1 MIERTH
7 IGIFGKRNAGKSSII
22 NMLTNQEVSIVSP
35 LPGTTTDPVTK
46 PIEINGIGACV
57 FIDTAGYDDA
67 GEIGAMRVTK
77 TKQVLQRCDISLFV
91 IPTTIIDNKDEL
103 NKAAEWYKLISE
115 RTARTIV
122 VINEFSENSDSEG
135 GEKSGS
141 GDCGEKNNE
150 DCYKNNSGDC
160 GEKKNCSDCGEKSG
174 SDCEKSGSGDCGEN
188 SDSDC
193 GGVKR
198 EFENG
203 KSSKCDINIDIKTEN
218 YIKAVSETILK
229 GTKAEIVIVNARK
242 GEGKEELL
250 RVLGHIKERTEEHK
264 IVTHLVKPG
273 DVVLLVMPQD
283 IQAPAGRLI
292 LPQVQTI
299 RELLDDKCIVVSCTT
314 ENFKRTLTALV
325 TPPSL
330 IVTDSQAFKEVY
342 ENKPTES
349 RLTSFSVLFA
359 QWKGDINTFIQGAQ
373 ALSTLNDSSRILIA
387 EACSHAPLAE
397 DIGREKIPALIHK
410 TISKN
415 IKIEIVSG
423 HDWPENLETYDL
435 IIHCGACM
443 LSRQQVINRIKEAEK
458 INKKITNYGV
468 CIAYLNNILDK
479 IIW

>member
-91 IPTTIIDNKDEL
+91 IPTTIIDNREEL

-122 VINEFSENSDSEG
+122 VINEFSENSGSG
-135 GEKSGS
+135 GCGEKSDS
-141 GDCGEKNNE
+141 DCYKNNNG

-160 GEKKNCSDCGEKSG
+160 GCEKSDSDCGEKNG
-174 SDCEKSGSGDCGEN
+174 NGDCYKNCGSN
-188 SDSDC
+188 
-193 GGVKR
+193 GGVKS
-198 EFENG
+198 EFENS
-203 KSSKCDINIDIKTEN
+203 KSSKCDISVDIKTEN

-314 ENFKRTLTALV
+314 ENFKRTLTTLV

-423 HDWPENLETYDL
+423 HDWPENLEEYDL

>member
-91 IPTTIIDNKDEL
+91 IPTTIIDNREEL

-122 VINEFSENSDSEG
+122 VINEFSENSGSG
-135 GEKSGS
+135 GCGEKSDS
-141 GDCGEKNNE
+141 N
-150 DCYKNNSGDC
+150 CYKNSGDC
-160 GEKKNCSDCGEKSG
+160 GEKKNCSDCGEKSS
-174 SDCEKSGSGDCGEN
+174 SDCGDNSGSN
-188 SDSDC
+188 

-203 KSSKCDINIDIKTEN
+203 KSSKCDISIDIKTEN

>member
-91 IPTTIIDNKDEL
+91 IPTTIIDNREEL

-122 VINEFSENSDSEG
+122 VINEFSENSDS
-135 GEKSGS
+135 
-141 GDCGEKNNE
+141 GDCGEKSDSG

-160 GEKKNCSDCGEKSG
+160 GCEKSDSDCGEKNG
-174 SDCEKSGSGDCGEN
+174 NGDCYKNCGSN
-188 SDSDC
+188 
-193 GGVKR
+193 GGVKS
-198 EFENG
+198 EFENS
-203 KSSKCDINIDIKTEN
+203 KSSKCDISVDIKTEN

-314 ENFKRTLTALV
+314 ENFKRTLTTLV

-423 HDWPENLETYDL
+423 HDWPENLEEYDL

>member
-1 MIERTH
+1 M
-7 IGIFGKRNAGKSSII
+7 
-22 NMLTNQEVSIVSP
+22 
-35 LPGTTTDPVTK
+35 
-46 PIEINGIGACV
+46 
-57 FIDTAGYDDA
+57 
-67 GEIGAMRVTK
+67 
-77 TKQVLQRCDISLFV
+77 
-91 IPTTIIDNKDEL
+91 
-103 NKAAEWYKLISE
+103 
-115 RTARTIV
+115 
-122 VINEFSENSDSEG
+122 
-135 GEKSGS
+135 
-141 GDCGEKNNE
+141 
-150 DCYKNNSGDC
+150 NNSGDC
-160 GEKKNCSDCGEKSG
+160 GEK
-174 SDCEKSGSGDCGEN
+174 

-203 KSSKCDINIDIKTEN
+203 KSSKCDISIDIKTEN

-423 HDWPENLETYDL
+423 HDWPENLEEYDL

>member
-122 VINEFSENSDSEG
+122 VINEFSENS
-135 GEKSGS
+135 GS
-141 GDCGEKNNE
+141 
-150 DCYKNNSGDC
+150 DCYMNNSGDC
-160 GEKKNCSDCGEKSG
+160 GEKKNCSDCG
-174 SDCEKSGSGDCGEN
+174 DN
-188 SDSDC
+188 SDSNGGDNSGSN

-203 KSSKCDINIDIKTEN
+203 KSSKCDISIDIKTEN

-373 ALSTLNDSSRILIA
+373 ALSTLNDNSRILIA

>member
-91 IPTTIIDNKDEL
+91 IPTTIIDNREEL

-122 VINEFSENSDSEG
+122 VINEFSENSGSG
-135 GEKSGS
+135 GCGEKSDS
-141 GDCGEKNNE
+141 DCYKNNNG

-160 GEKKNCSDCGEKSG
+160 G
-174 SDCEKSGSGDCGEN
+174 CEKSG
-188 SDSDC
+188 SDC

-203 KSSKCDINIDIKTEN
+203 KSSKCDISIDIKTEN

>member
-91 IPTTIIDNKDEL
+91 IPTTIIDNREEL

-122 VINEFSENSDSEG
+122 VINEFSENSGSG
-135 GEKSGS
+135 GCGEKSDS
-141 GDCGEKNNE
+141 DCYKNNNG

-160 GEKKNCSDCGEKSG
+160 G
-174 SDCEKSGSGDCGEN
+174 CEKSG
-188 SDSDC
+188 SDC

-203 KSSKCDINIDIKTEN
+203 KSSKCDISIDIKTEN

-273 DVVLLVMPQD
+273 NVVLLVMPQD

-423 HDWPENLETYDL
+423 HDWPENLEEYDL

>member
-91 IPTTIIDNKDEL
+91 IPTTIIDNREEL

-122 VINEFSENSDSEG
+122 VINKFSENSDSG
-135 GEKSGS
+135 
-141 GDCGEKNNE
+141 

-160 GEKKNCSDCGEKSG
+160 DCEKSGSDCGEKSG
-174 SDCEKSGSGDCGEN
+174 SDCGEN
-188 SDSDC
+188 SDSNC
-193 GGVKR
+193 GGEKNGSNGGVKR

-203 KSSKCDINIDIKTEN
+203 KSSKCDISIDLKSEN
-218 YIKAVSETILK
+218 YKKAVSETILK

-242 GEGKEELL
+242 GEGKEDLL

-423 HDWPENLETYDL
+423 HDWPENLEEYDL

>member
-122 VINEFSENSDSEG
+122 VINEFSENS
-135 GEKSGS
+135 GS
-141 GDCGEKNNE
+141 GDCGSGDCGSG

-160 GEKKNCSDCGEKSG
+160 GEK
-174 SDCEKSGSGDCGEN
+174 

-193 GGVKR
+193 GDNSGSNGGVKK

-203 KSSKCDINIDIKTEN
+203 KSSKCDISIDIKTEN

-229 GTKAEIVIVNARK
+229 GTKAEIVIVNAQK

-423 HDWPENLETYDL
+423 YDWPENLEAYDL

>member
-91 IPTTIIDNKDEL
+91 IPTTIIDNREEL

-122 VINEFSENSDSEG
+122 VINEFSENSG
-135 GEKSGS
+135 
-141 GDCGEKNNE
+141 GDCGSENSGG
-150 DCYKNNSGDC
+150 DCYMNNSGDC
-160 GEKKNCSDCGEKSG
+160 GDNSG
-174 SDCEKSGSGDCGEN
+174 SDCGDNSGSN
-188 SDSDC
+188 

-203 KSSKCDINIDIKTEN
+203 KSSKCDISVDIKTEN

-264 IVTHLVKPG
+264 IVTHLVKSG

>member
-141 GDCGEKNNE
+141 GDCGEKNNG
-150 DCYKNNSGDC
+150 DCYKNNSG
-160 GEKKNCSDCGEKSG
+160 
-174 SDCEKSGSGDCGEN
+174 
-188 SDSDC
+188 DC

-203 KSSKCDINIDIKTEN
+203 KSSKCDISIDTKTEN

-250 RVLGHIKERTEEHK
+250 SVLGHIKERTEEHK

-423 HDWPENLETYDL
+423 YDWPENLEAYDL

>member
-91 IPTTIIDNKDEL
+91 IPTTIIDNREEL

-122 VINEFSENSDSEG
+122 VINEFSENSGSDC
-135 GEKSGS
+135 GS
-141 GDCGEKNNE
+141 GDCYKNSGGNGGEKN
-150 DCYKNNSGDC
+150 
-160 GEKKNCSDCGEKSG
+160 G
-174 SDCEKSGSGDCGEN
+174 SDCEKSGSDCGDN
-188 SDSDC
+188 SGSN

-273 DVVLLVMPQD
+273 DVVLLVIPQD

-314 ENFKRTLTALV
+314 ENFKRTLKALV

-423 HDWPENLETYDL
+423 HDWPENLEEYDL

>member
-91 IPTTIIDNKDEL
+91 IPTTIIDNREEL

-122 VINEFSENSDSEG
+122 VINEFSENSGSDC
-135 GEKSGS
+135 GS
-141 GDCGEKNNE
+141 G

-160 GEKKNCSDCGEKSG
+160 GEKSDSDCGDNSG
-174 SDCEKSGSGDCGEN
+174 SDCGDNSGSN
-188 SDSDC
+188 

>member
-91 IPTTIIDNKDEL
+91 IPTTIIDNREEL

-122 VINEFSENSDSEG
+122 VINEFSENS
-135 GEKSGS
+135 GS
-141 GDCGEKNNE
+141 GDCGENNG

-160 GEKKNCSDCGEKSG
+160 
-174 SDCEKSGSGDCGEN
+174 DCEKSGSDGGEKN
-188 SDSDC
+188 GSD
-193 GGVKR
+193 GGVKK

-203 KSSKCDINIDIKTEN
+203 KSSKCDISIDIKTEN

-410 TISKN
+410 TISKK

-423 HDWPENLETYDL
+423 HDWPENLEEYDL

>member
-91 IPTTIIDNKDEL
+91 IPTTIIDNREEL

-122 VINEFSENSDSEG
+122 VINEFSENSGNDC
-135 GEKSGS
+135 GS
-141 GDCGEKNNE
+141 GDCGGEKN
-150 DCYKNNSGDC
+150 
-160 GEKKNCSDCGEKSG
+160 G
-174 SDCEKSGSGDCGEN
+174 SN
-188 SDSDC
+188 

-203 KSSKCDINIDIKTEN
+203 KSSKCDISIDIKTEN

-410 TISKN
+410 TISKK

-423 HDWPENLETYDL
+423 HDWPENLEEYDL

>member
-91 IPTTIIDNKDEL
+91 IPTTIIDNREEL

-122 VINEFSENSDSEG
+122 VINEFSENSGSDC
-135 GEKSGS
+135 GS
-141 GDCGEKNNE
+141 G

-160 GEKKNCSDCGEKSG
+160 GEK
-174 SDCEKSGSGDCGEN
+174 

-193 GGVKR
+193 GDNSGSNGGVKR

-203 KSSKCDINIDIKTEN
+203 KSSKCDISIDIKTEN

>member
-91 IPTTIIDNKDEL
+91 IPTTIIDNREEL

-122 VINEFSENSDSEG
+122 VINEFSENSDS
-135 GEKSGS
+135 
-141 GDCGEKNNE
+141 GDCGENNG

-160 GEKKNCSDCGEKSG
+160 
-174 SDCEKSGSGDCGEN
+174 DCEKSGSDGGEKN
-188 SDSDC
+188 GSD
-193 GGVKR
+193 GGVKK

-203 KSSKCDINIDIKTEN
+203 KSSKCDISIDIKTEN

>member
-91 IPTTIIDNKDEL
+91 IPTTIIDNREEL

-122 VINEFSENSDSEG
+122 VINEFSENSG
-135 GEKSGS
+135 
-141 GDCGEKNNE
+141 GDC
-150 DCYKNNSGDC
+150 YMNNSGDC
-160 GEKKNCSDCGEKSG
+160 GEK
-174 SDCEKSGSGDCGEN
+174 

-203 KSSKCDINIDIKTEN
+203 KSSKCDISIDTKTEN

-250 RVLGHIKERTEEHK
+250 SVLGHIKERTEEHK

-423 HDWPENLETYDL
+423 HDWPENLEEYDL

>member
-91 IPTTIIDNKDEL
+91 IPTTIIDNREEL

-122 VINEFSENSDSEG
+122 VINEFSEN
-135 GEKSGS
+135 
-141 GDCGEKNNE
+141 N
-150 DCYKNNSGDC
+150 
-160 GEKKNCSDCGEKSG
+160 G
-174 SDCEKSGSGDCGEN
+174 SDCGSGDCGEN
-188 SDSDC
+188 SGKEDC
-193 GGVKR
+193 GEKKSGSGDCGDNSGSNGGVKR

>member
-91 IPTTIIDNKDEL
+91 IPTTIIDNREEL

-122 VINEFSENSDSEG
+122 VINEFSENSDS
-135 GEKSGS
+135 
-141 GDCGEKNNE
+141 GDCGEKSDSG

-160 GEKKNCSDCGEKSG
+160 G
-174 SDCEKSGSGDCGEN
+174 CEKSG
-188 SDSDC
+188 SDC

-203 KSSKCDINIDIKTEN
+203 KSSKCDISIDIKTEN

-423 HDWPENLETYDL
+423 HDWPENLEAYDL

>member
-91 IPTTIIDNKDEL
+91 IPTTIIDNREEL

-122 VINEFSENSDSEG
+122 VINEFSESNGSG
-135 GEKSGS
+135 GCGEKSDS
-141 GDCGEKNNE
+141 DCYKNNNG
-150 DCYKNNSGDC
+150 DCYKNNSGGNG
-160 GEKKNCSDCGEKSG
+160 GEKNG
-174 SDCEKSGSGDCGEN
+174 SDCGEN
-188 SDSDC
+188 SGSDC
-193 GGVKR
+193 DVKR

-203 KSSKCDINIDIKTEN
+203 KSSKCDISIDIKTEN

-314 ENFKRTLTALV
+314 ENFKRTLTTLV

-468 CIAYLNNILDK
+468 CIAYLNNILNK

>member
-91 IPTTIIDNKDEL
+91 IPTTIIDNREEL

-122 VINEFSENSDSEG
+122 VINEFSENSDS
-135 GEKSGS
+135 
-141 GDCGEKNNE
+141 GDCGENNG

-160 GEKKNCSDCGEKSG
+160 DCEKSG
-174 SDCEKSGSGDCGEN
+174 SDCGEKNGSD
-188 SDSDC
+188 
-193 GGVKR
+193 GGVKK

-203 KSSKCDINIDIKTEN
+203 KSSKCDISIDIKTEN

-314 ENFKRTLTALV
+314 ENFKRTLKALV

>member
-91 IPTTIIDNKDEL
+91 IPTTIIDNREEL

-122 VINEFSENSDSEG
+122 VINEFSENS
-135 GEKSGS
+135 GS
-141 GDCGEKNNE
+141 GG
-150 DCYKNNSGDC
+150 
-160 GEKKNCSDCGEKSG
+160 CGEKSDSNCYKNSG
-174 SDCEKSGSGDCGEN
+174 GDCGCEKSG
-188 SDSDC
+188 SDC

-203 KSSKCDINIDIKTEN
+203 KSSKCDISVDKKKET

-229 GTKAEIVIVNARK
+229 GTKAEIVIVNARQRV
-242 GEGKEELL
+242 GKEELL
-250 RVLGHIKERTEEHK
+250 KALGHIKERTEEHK

>member
-91 IPTTIIDNKDEL
+91 IPTTIIDNIEEL

-122 VINEFSENSDSEG
+122 VINEFSENSDSG
-135 GEKSGS
+135 DCGEKSDS
-141 GDCGEKNNE
+141 GDCGEKNGNG

-160 GEKKNCSDCGEKSG
+160 GGEKSDSDCGEKNG
-174 SDCEKSGSGDCGEN
+174 NGDCYKNCGSN
-188 SDSDC
+188 
-193 GGVKR
+193 GGVKS
-198 EFENG
+198 EFENS
-203 KSSKCDINIDIKTEN
+203 KSSKCDISVDIKTEN

-273 DVVLLVMPQD
+273 DVVLLVMPQN

-314 ENFKRTLTALV
+314 ENFKRTLTTLV

-423 HDWPENLETYDL
+423 HDWPENLEEYDL

>member
-122 VINEFSENSDSEG
+122 VINEFSENSGSDC
-135 GEKSGS
+135 GS
-141 GDCGEKNNE
+141 G

-160 GEKKNCSDCGEKSG
+160 GEKSDSDCGDNSG
-174 SDCEKSGSGDCGEN
+174 SDCGDNSGSN
-188 SDSDC
+188 

>member
-91 IPTTIIDNKDEL
+91 IPTTIIDNREEL

-122 VINEFSENSDSEG
+122 VINEFSENSG
-135 GEKSGS
+135 
-141 GDCGEKNNE
+141 GDCGSENSGG
-150 DCYKNNSGDC
+150 DCYMNNSGDC
-160 GEKKNCSDCGEKSG
+160 GEK
-174 SDCEKSGSGDCGEN
+174 

-203 KSSKCDINIDIKTEN
+203 KSSKCDISIDIKTEN

-423 HDWPENLETYDL
+423 YDWPENLEAYDL

>member
-91 IPTTIIDNKDEL
+91 IPTTIIDNREEL

-122 VINEFSENSDSEG
+122 VINEFSENSDSG
-135 GEKSGS
+135 DCGSEKSNS
-141 GDCGEKNNE
+141 DCGGEKNNG

-160 GEKKNCSDCGEKSG
+160 GENNDCNGGEKSG
-174 SDCEKSGSGDCGEN
+174 SN
-188 SDSDC
+188 

-198 EFENG
+198 EFENN
-203 KSSKCDINIDIKTEN
+203 KSSKCDISIDIKTEN

-250 RVLGHIKERTEEHK
+250 RALGHIKERTEEHK

-410 TISKN
+410 TISKK

-423 HDWPENLETYDL
+423 HDWPENLEEYDL

>member
-122 VINEFSENSDSEG
+122 VINEFSENS
-135 GEKSGS
+135 GS
-141 GDCGEKNNE
+141 
-150 DCYKNNSGDC
+150 DCYMNNSGDC
-160 GEKKNCSDCGEKSG
+160 GEKKNCSDCG
-174 SDCEKSGSGDCGEN
+174 DN
-188 SDSDC
+188 SDSNGGDNSGSN

-203 KSSKCDINIDIKTEN
+203 KSSKCDISIDIKTEN

-373 ALSTLNDSSRILIA
+373 ALSTLNDNSRILIA

-423 HDWPENLETYDL
+423 HDWPENLEEYDL

>member
-91 IPTTIIDNKDEL
+91 IPTTIIDNREEL

-122 VINEFSENSDSEG
+122 VINEFSENNG
-135 GEKSGS
+135 GDCYINNS
-141 GDCGEKNNE
+141 GDCGEKNNG
-150 DCYKNNSGDC
+150 DCYKNSG
-160 GEKKNCSDCGEKSG
+160 GNGGGEKSG
-174 SDCEKSGSGDCGEN
+174 SDCGSENGGEN
-188 SDSDC
+188 SDSN

-203 KSSKCDINIDIKTEN
+203 KSSKCDISIDTKTEN

-468 CIAYLNNILDK
+468 CIAYLNNILNK

>member
-91 IPTTIIDNKDEL
+91 IPTTIIDNREEL

-122 VINEFSENSDSEG
+122 VINEFSENSGSDC
-135 GEKSGS
+135 GS
-141 GDCGEKNNE
+141 GDCGSG

-160 GEKKNCSDCGEKSG
+160 GEK
-174 SDCEKSGSGDCGEN
+174 

-193 GGVKR
+193 GDNSGSNGGVKR

-203 KSSKCDINIDIKTEN
+203 KSSKCDISIDTKTGN

>member
-122 VINEFSENSDSEG
+122 VINEFSENSG
-135 GEKSGS
+135 
-141 GDCGEKNNE
+141 GDCGNGDCGNG

-160 GEKKNCSDCGEKSG
+160 GEK
-174 SDCEKSGSGDCGEN
+174 SGSGGEN
-188 SDSDC
+188 SDSNC

-203 KSSKCDINIDIKTEN
+203 KSSKCDISIDIKTEN

-229 GTKAEIVIVNARK
+229 GTKAEIVIVNAQK

-423 HDWPENLETYDL
+423 HDWPENLEEYDL

>member
-91 IPTTIIDNKDEL
+91 IPTTIIDNREEL

-122 VINEFSENSDSEG
+122 VINEFSENS
-135 GEKSGS
+135 GS
-141 GDCGEKNNE
+141 GG
-150 DCYKNNSGDC
+150 
-160 GEKKNCSDCGEKSG
+160 
-174 SDCEKSGSGDCGEN
+174 GSGDCGEN

-193 GGVKR
+193 GGKSDSDCGDNSGSDCGDNSGSNGGVKR

-203 KSSKCDINIDIKTEN
+203 KSSKCDISIDIKTEN

>member
-91 IPTTIIDNKDEL
+91 IPTTIIDNREEL

-122 VINEFSENSDSEG
+122 VINEFSENSGSDC
-135 GEKSGS
+135 GS
-141 GDCGEKNNE
+141 G

-160 GEKKNCSDCGEKSG
+160 GEK
-174 SDCEKSGSGDCGEN
+174 

-193 GGVKR
+193 GDNSGSNGGVKR

-203 KSSKCDINIDIKTEN
+203 KSSKCDISIDIKTEN

-314 ENFKRTLTALV
+314 ENFKRTLKALV

-423 HDWPENLETYDL
+423 HDWPENLEEYDL

-468 CIAYLNNILDK
+468 CIAYLNNILNK

>member
-91 IPTTIIDNKDEL
+91 IPTTIIDNREEL

-122 VINEFSENSDSEG
+122 VINEFSENSDSG
-135 GEKSGS
+135 DCGSEKSNS
-141 GDCGEKNNE
+141 DCGGEKNNG

-160 GEKKNCSDCGEKSG
+160 GENNDCNGGEKSG
-174 SDCEKSGSGDCGEN
+174 SN
-188 SDSDC
+188 

-203 KSSKCDINIDIKTEN
+203 KSSKCDISIDIKTEN

-423 HDWPENLETYDL
+423 HDWPENLEEYDL

>member
-91 IPTTIIDNKDEL
+91 IPTTIIDNREEL

-122 VINEFSENSDSEG
+122 VINEFSENS
-135 GEKSGS
+135 GS
-141 GDCGEKNNE
+141 GGCGERSDSDCYKNNNG

-160 GEKKNCSDCGEKSG
+160 GCEKSDSDCGGEKSG
-174 SDCEKSGSGDCGEN
+174 
-188 SDSDC
+188 SDC

-203 KSSKCDINIDIKTEN
+203 KSSKCDISIDIKTEN

-314 ENFKRTLTALV
+314 ENFKRALTALV

-423 HDWPENLETYDL
+423 HDWPENLEEYDL

>member
-91 IPTTIIDNKDEL
+91 IPTTIIDNREEL

-122 VINEFSENSDSEG
+122 VINEFSENSDS
-135 GEKSGS
+135 
-141 GDCGEKNNE
+141 GDCGEKSDSGDCYKNNNG

-160 GEKKNCSDCGEKSG
+160 GCEKSDSDCGGEKSG
-174 SDCEKSGSGDCGEN
+174 
-188 SDSDC
+188 SDC

-203 KSSKCDINIDIKTEN
+203 KSSKCDISIDIKTEN

-229 GTKAEIVIVNARK
+229 GTKAEIVIVNAQK

-423 HDWPENLETYDL
+423 HDWPENLEEYDL

>member
-91 IPTTIIDNKDEL
+91 IPTTIIDNREEL

-122 VINEFSENSDSEG
+122 VINEFSENSG
-135 GEKSGS
+135 
-141 GDCGEKNNE
+141 GDCGSENSGG
-150 DCYKNNSGDC
+150 DCYMNN
-160 GEKKNCSDCGEKSG
+160 
-174 SDCEKSGSGDCGEN
+174 SGDCGEN

-193 GGVKR
+193 GDNSGSNGGVKR

-342 ENKPTES
+342 ENKPAES

-359 QWKGDINTFIQGAQ
+359 QWKGDISTFIQGAQ

-423 HDWPENLETYDL
+423 YDWPENLEAYDL

>member
-91 IPTTIIDNKDEL
+91 IPTTIIDNREEL

-122 VINEFSENSDSEG
+122 VINEFSENSGSG
-135 GEKSGS
+135 GCGEKSDS
-141 GDCGEKNNE
+141 DCYKNNNG
-150 DCYKNNSGDC
+150 DCYKNNSG
-160 GEKKNCSDCGEKSG
+160 
-174 SDCEKSGSGDCGEN
+174 
-188 SDSDC
+188 DC

-423 HDWPENLETYDL
+423 HDWPENLEEYDL